1 MSEYCAKS
9 ELHPRRIGVPGYG
22 LAHPSRRLEKID
34 CRAETAYIKL
44 HVLRKEIAMSNT
56 TPGSWLFLLFNLP
69 AKQSSGRV
77 KVWRRLKKFGAIQLK
92 TSTYVLPDE
101 PVHYER
107 FQWLAKEIVDTGGEA
122 TLVRVKDIEGM
133 PHAAIVALFNEAR
146 ARDYDELSEPM
157 NLLIKD
163 NKARKQSPENFSN
176 QLQKLRQ
183 RYQEIR
189 DIDYFQSSRGED
201 LQRVLQQAEALESPE
216 KKTETTT
223 RLRVEDYRG
232 KTWLTR
238 PRPEID
244 RVGSAWLIHKF
255 IDPGAKF
262 GFANTAAEFPKA
274 IPYDMFEVEFSHHG
288 DHCTFETLIQRFAI
302 RDRAVLRLA
311 ELIHDADVEDDKFH
325 RVEGFGVE
333 QIFKGW
339 AKQGLVDQEILS
351 KGFEC
356 FDALYAHFKK

>member
-1 MSEYCAKS
+1 
-9 ELHPRRIGVPGYG
+9 
-22 LAHPSRRLEKID
+22 
-34 CRAETAYIKL
+34 
-44 HVLRKEIAMSNT
+44 VLRKEISISEK

-69 AKQSSGRV
+69 AKQSSDRV

-146 ARDYDELSEPM
+146 ARDYDELFEPL

-163 NKARKQSPENFSN
+163 DKARKQSPN

-183 RYQEIR
+183 RFQEIR
-189 DIDYFQSSRGED
+189 DIDYFQNSRGED
-201 LQRVLQQAEALESPE
+201 LQRLLQKAEALEAPKKKPE
-216 KKTETTT
+216 TIM
-223 RLRVEDYRG
+223 RLRAEDYRG
-232 KTWLTR
+232 KSWVTR

-244 RVGSAWLIHKF
+244 RVGSAWLIRKF
-255 IDPGAKF
+255 IDPSAKF
-262 GFANTAAEFPKA
+262 VFGNAPAEFPKA

-288 DHCTFETLIQRFAI
+288 DNCTFETLIQRFGI

-311 ELIHDADVEDDKFH
+311 ELIHDADLEDDKFH
-325 RVEGFGVE
+325 RVEGFGIE

-339 AKQGLVDQEILS
+339 AKQGLSDQEILG

-356 FDALYAHFKK
+356 FDALYAQFKR

>member
-1 MSEYCAKS
+1 
-9 ELHPRRIGVPGYG
+9 
-22 LAHPSRRLEKID
+22 
-34 CRAETAYIKL
+34 
-44 HVLRKEIAMSNT
+44 VLRKEISVSDK

-69 AKQSSGRV
+69 AKQSSDRV

-146 ARDYDELSEPM
+146 ARDYDELFEPLT
-157 NLLIKD
+157 LLIKD
-163 NKARKQSPENFSN
+163 SKARKQSPETFSN

-183 RYQEIR
+183 RFQEIR

-201 LQRVLQQAEALESPE
+201 LQRLLQKAEALESPS
-216 KKTETTT
+216 KKPERKA
-223 RLRVEDYRG
+223 RLRIEDYRG
-232 KTWLTR
+232 KTWITR

-244 RVGSAWLIHKF
+244 RVGSAWLIRKF
-255 IDPGAKF
+255 IDPSAKF
-262 GFANTAAEFPKA
+262 VFANTPTEFPKA

-288 DHCTFETLIQRFAI
+288 DYCTFETLIQRFGI

-311 ELIHDADVEDDKFH
+311 EVIHDADVEDDKFR
-325 RVEGFGVE
+325 RVEGFGIE

-339 AKQGLVDQEILS
+339 AKQGLSDQEILA

-356 FDALYAHFKK
+356 FDALYAQFKR

>member
-1 MSEYCAKS
+1 
-9 ELHPRRIGVPGYG
+9 
-22 LAHPSRRLEKID
+22 
-34 CRAETAYIKL
+34 
-44 HVLRKEIAMSNT
+44 VLRKEISVSDK

-69 AKQSSGRV
+69 AKQSSDRV

-101 PVHYER
+101 PMHYER

-146 ARDYDELSEPM
+146 ARDYDELCEPLT
-157 NLLIKD
+157 LLIKD
-163 NKARKQSPENFSN
+163 SKARKQSPETFSN

-183 RYQEIR
+183 RFQEIR

-201 LQRVLQQAEALESPE
+201 LQRLLQKAEALESPS
-216 KKTETTT
+216 KKPERKA
-223 RLRVEDYRG
+223 RLRIEDYRG
-232 KTWLTR
+232 KTWITR

-244 RVGSAWLIHKF
+244 RVGSAWLIRKF
-255 IDPGAKF
+255 IDPSAKF
-262 GFANTAAEFPKA
+262 VFANTPTEFPKA

-288 DHCTFETLIQRFAI
+288 DYCTFETLIQRFGI

-311 ELIHDADVEDDKFH
+311 EVIHDADVEDDKFR
-325 RVEGFGVE
+325 RVEGFGIE

-339 AKQGLVDQEILS
+339 AKQGLSDQEILA

-356 FDALYAHFKK
+356 FDALYAQFKR

>member
-1 MSEYCAKS
+1 M
-9 ELHPRRIGVPGYG
+9 
-22 LAHPSRRLEKID
+22 
-34 CRAETAYIKL
+34 
-44 HVLRKEIAMSNT
+44 LRKEISISDK

-69 AKQSSGRV
+69 AKQSSDRV

-122 TLVRVKDIEGM
+122 TLVRFKDIEGM

-146 ARDYDELSEPM
+146 ARDYDELFEPL

-163 NKARKQSPENFSN
+163 DKARKQSSN

-183 RYQEIR
+183 RFQEIR

-201 LQRVLQQAEALESPE
+201 LQRLLQKAEALEAPKKKPE
-216 KKTETTT
+216 TIM
-223 RLRVEDYRG
+223 RLRAEDYRG
-232 KTWLTR
+232 KSWVTR

-244 RVGSAWLIHKF
+244 RVGSAWLIRKF
-255 IDPGAKF
+255 IDPSAKF
-262 GFANTAAEFPKA
+262 VFGNAPAEFPKA

-288 DHCTFETLIQRFAI
+288 DYCTFETLIQRFSI

-325 RVEGFGVE
+325 RVEGFGIE

-339 AKQGLVDQEILS
+339 AKQGLSDQEILA

-356 FDALYAHFKK
+356 FDALYAQFKR

>member
-1 MSEYCAKS
+1 
-9 ELHPRRIGVPGYG
+9 
-22 LAHPSRRLEKID
+22 
-34 CRAETAYIKL
+34 
-44 HVLRKEIAMSNT
+44 VLRKEISISEK

-69 AKQSSGRV
+69 AKQSSDRV

-146 ARDYDELSEPM
+146 ARDYDELFEPL

-163 NKARKQSPENFSN
+163 SKARKQSPETFSN

-183 RYQEIR
+183 RFQEIR

-201 LQRVLQQAEALESPE
+201 LQRLLQKVEESP
-216 KKTETTT
+216 KKKPETTI
-223 RLRVEDYRG
+223 RLRAEDYRS
-232 KTWLTR
+232 KSWVTR

-244 RVGSAWLIHKF
+244 RVGSAWLIRKF

-262 GFANTAAEFPKA
+262 EFANTPVEFPKA

-288 DHCTFETLIQRFAI
+288 DYCTFETLIQRFAI

-311 ELIHDADVEDDKFH
+311 EVIHDADVEDDKFR
-325 RVEGFGVE
+325 RVEGFGIE

-339 AKQGLVDQEILS
+339 AKQGLSDQEILA

-356 FDALYAHFKK
+356 FDALYAQFKR

>member
-1 MSEYCAKS
+1 M
-9 ELHPRRIGVPGYG
+9 R
-22 LAHPSRRLEKID
+22 
-34 CRAETAYIKL
+34 
-44 HVLRKEIAMSNT
+44 
-56 TPGSWLFLLFNLP
+56 
-69 AKQSSGRV
+69 SS
-77 KVWRRLKKFGAIQLK
+77 
-92 TSTYVLPDE
+92 S
-101 PVHYER
+101 VHYER

-133 PHAAIVALFNEAR
+133 PQAAIVALFNEAR
-146 ARDYDELSEPM
+146 ARDYEELFEPL

-163 NKARKQSPENFSN
+163 SKARKQSPETFPN

-183 RYQEIR
+183 RFQEIR

-201 LQRVLQQAEALESPE
+201 LQRLLQKAEESP
-216 KKTETTT
+216 KKKPETTI
-223 RLRVEDYRG
+223 RLRAEDYRS
-232 KTWLTR
+232 KSWVTR

-244 RVGSAWLIHKF
+244 RVGSAWLIRKF

-262 GFANTAAEFPKA
+262 EFANTPAEFPKA

-288 DHCTFETLIQRFAI
+288 DYCTFETLIQRFAI

-311 ELIHDADVEDDKFH
+311 EVIHDADVEDDKFR
-325 RVEGFGVE
+325 RVEGFGIE

-339 AKQGLVDQEILS
+339 AKQGLSDQEILA

-356 FDALYAHFKK
+356 FDALYAQFKR